1 MLHVRRRF
9 DARDHRFAIVSSLG
23 ITKHH
28 RVVAAELVGDCV
40 LDPSQ
45 LPKEPDPRRSY
56 LVVVVEGAMHLRR
69 RRETVDAGS
78 LVVCRSRS
86 WLHDHERMVALGG
99 YRAIMMH
106 VDCALLLPP
115 SKTIL
120 GVLSRGALRSA
131 RTLHDA
137 LTQTTAPRSLERAHD
152 AFVSAL
158 RAGGVPLPEARV
170 LRQHVGQGDRALSE
184 ALGASLSMTAGN
196 PAIVDVASVLARAER
211 TTRRKLSEVAAE
223 YGLAYPRWQTLRQR
237 WRLAL
242 AALMLTLPDVTP
254 DDVRREVAFA
264 STATLCHALRRAG
277 LPSPRAIQRAAADTR
292 SALAPAPHTHISADS
307 RKSPALE
314 P

>member
-28 RVVAAELVGDCV
+28 RVVAAELLGDCV
-40 LDPSQ
+40 LDPSL
-45 LPKEPDPRRSY
+45 LPREPDPRRTY
-56 LVVVVEGAMHLRR
+56 LVVVVDGAMHLRR
-69 RRETVDAGS
+69 QGVTVDASS
-78 LVVCRSRS
+78 LVFCRSRA
-86 WLHDHERMVALGG
+86 WLHEHERMVALGG

-106 VDCALLLPP
+106 VDRALLAPP
-115 SKTIL
+115 STTI
-120 GVLSRGALRSA
+120 V
-131 RTLHDA
+131 RTLPRAASNAARSLHDMLA
-137 LTQTTAPRSLERAHD
+137 RATTPRSLERAHD

-158 RAGGVPLPEARV
+158 RGAGVALPEPRV
-170 LRQHVGQGDRALSE
+170 LRQRVGADDRILSD

-196 PAIVDVASVLARAER
+196 PAIVDVATVLERAER
-211 TTRRKLSEVAAE
+211 TARRRLSEIAAE

-277 LPSPRAIQRAAADTR
+277 LPTPRAIQRVAADTR
-292 SALAPAPHTHISADS
+292 SALA
-307 RKSPALE
+307 
-314 P
+314 